1 MSNFH
6 LCCETLINMP
16 SLCNNPDLFMHVR
29 LFIINL
35 GYSAAYF
42 LAKIMPV
49 RYEGTLTQRR
59 MRIGSFTFPDIGSM
73 KGQYVIILSIHINF
87 FFLISVITFFIS
99 ATCSFLLSMNIC

>member
-1 MSNFH
+1 
-6 LCCETLINMP
+6 MP

-29 LFIINL
+29 LLIINL

-42 LAKIMPV
+42 LATIMPV

-73 KGQYVIILSIHINF
+73 TGQYVIILSIPINIFQVF
-87 FFLISVITFFIS
+87 FSFQLLLFLFQPPVIFY
-99 ATCSFLLSMNIC
+99 